1 MPTVSRSLAD
11 LRVSTKPIPLS
22 ALTGFL
28 GSGKSTFLS
37 RVRAVPD
44 LKDTAVIVSEFGS
57 VALAGAQ
64 ARCRPRQS
72 SVSVVRDLEPD
83 EILRR
88 FAAGEPA
95 CPTSPAGAI

>member
-11 LRVSTKPIPLS
+11 LTRVPTKPIPLS
-22 ALTGFL
+22 VLTGFL

-44 LKDTAVIVSEFGS
+44 LKDTAVIIGEFGS
-57 VALAGAQ
+57 TALARG
-64 ARCRPRQS
+64 RPSPS
-72 SVSVVRDLEPD
+72 SVFVVRDLEPD

-88 FAAGEPA
+88 FAAGEPG
-95 CPTSPAGAI
+95 CLTPPAGAI

>member
-1 MPTVSRSLAD
+1 MSGLDA
-11 LRVSTKPIPLS
+11 RVPVTL
-22 ALTGFL
+22 LTGFL

-37 RVRAVPD
+37 RVRAIPD
-44 LKDTAVIVSEFGS
+44 SKDTALIISEFGS

-64 ARCRPRQS
+64 VRCRPRQS

-95 CPTSPAGAI
+95 CLTLPAGAI